1 MVSSAARCDAGA
13 RWCAPDPMLAI
24 VLRIKIGLTILWAA
38 PLLLFPKS
46 WLVQLGLPIAEPQML
61 LVRLLGMA
69 YAALLVGYVC
79 GLRHVRQGQY
89 PRDTVLTGIA
99 SNGGACLILAAGA
112 IAGSW
117 STWGTP
123 ARGLMW
129 ASLAATA
136 GVAVGLIACAST
148 RVLLHSESD

>member
-1 MVSSAARCDAGA
+1 
-13 RWCAPDPMLAI
+13 MLTN
-24 VLRIKIGLTILWAA
+24 VLRIKIGLTVLWAA

-46 WLVQLGLPIAEPQML
+46 WLVQLGLPIAEPQMP

-69 YAALLVGYVC
+69 YAALLVGYLC
-79 GLRHVRQGQY
+79 GLRQMRQGRY

-99 SNGGACLILAAGA
+99 SNGGACLILAAAA
-112 IAGSW
+112 IAGTW
-117 STWGTP
+117 SAWGTP
-123 ARGLMW
+123 ARWLMW

-148 RVLLHSESD
+148 RDLPRAESG